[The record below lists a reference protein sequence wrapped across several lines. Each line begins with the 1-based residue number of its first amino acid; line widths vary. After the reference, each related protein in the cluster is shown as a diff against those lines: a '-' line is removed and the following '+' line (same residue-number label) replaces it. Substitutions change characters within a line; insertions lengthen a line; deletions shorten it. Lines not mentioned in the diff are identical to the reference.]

1 MDVLHEDLN
10 RWTKYAI
17 GATPTALGQGLGPG
31 TDTDVDADPL
41 YELHP
46 LSDLYHTPSRDSVF
60 PTTFA
65 LFPTHF
71 FLFCLGDLAHDTLS
85 TGGEVG
91 VVGVGGGGHMAVADN
106 FSRVSANA
114 TKVLRRLLG
123 QAKGQPST
131 TSHPLHPHSQPRRT
145 VSIQVRPGEK
155 TVAAEQGLSL
165 PLSSS
170 SSPMLEGGE
179 GLGGGEETHVVV
191 NNNNSNNDDTNDS
204 SAVGVVAVASPGLL
218 DQGQVAWQQ
227 HLQRNRSCVVDLFQG
242 QLCSV
247 VTCNE
252 CGSISRTYDPFTS
265 LSLPLATHH
274 DITVTV
280 TVVRHM
286 PRLSTSA
293 IAEMWYQHR

>member
-1 MDVLHEDLN
+1 
-10 RWTKYAI
+10 
-17 GATPTALGQGLGPG
+17 
-31 TDTDVDADPL
+31 
-41 YELHP
+41 
-46 LSDLYHTPSRDSVF
+46 
-60 PTTFA
+60 
-65 LFPTHF
+65 
-71 FLFCLGDLAHDTLS
+71 
-85 TGGEVG
+85 
-91 VVGVGGGGHMAVADN
+91 
-106 FSRVSANA
+106 
-114 TKVLRRLLG
+114 
-123 QAKGQPST
+123 
-131 TSHPLHPHSQPRRT
+131 
-145 VSIQVRPGEK
+145 
-155 TVAAEQGLSL
+155 
-165 PLSSS
+165 
-170 SSPMLEGGE
+170 MLEGGE
-179 GLGGGEETHVVV
+179 GAGGGEGVGGGEESPVVV
-191 NNNNSNNDDTNDS
+191 HNNNHNDNSNNDDTNDS